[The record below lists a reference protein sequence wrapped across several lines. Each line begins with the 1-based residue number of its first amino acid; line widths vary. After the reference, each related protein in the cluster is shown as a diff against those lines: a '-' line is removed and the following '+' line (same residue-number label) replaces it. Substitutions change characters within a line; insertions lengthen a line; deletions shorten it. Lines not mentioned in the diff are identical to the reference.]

1 MACTREKETNMAT
14 TRLQEVILSST
25 FSAKLVK
32 WRVCPGTDVRE
43 GSVLGF
49 YEKVGQPVKE
59 ASFIK
64 QPKLKCRFNGKVK
77 VLLVNEG
84 EIVPAK

>member
-1 MACTREKETNMAT
+1 MAATRF
-14 TRLQEVILSST
+14 QEVTISST

-32 WRVCPGTDVRE
+32 WRLCPGADVRE

-49 YEKVGQPVKE
+49 YEKVGLPVE
-59 ASFIK
+59 QASFIK
-64 QPKLKCRFNGKVK
+64 QPKLKCSYNGKVK
-77 VLLVNEG
+77 ELLVAEG

>member
-1 MACTREKETNMAT
+1 MAAA
-14 TRLQEVILSST
+14 RLQEVTISST

-32 WRVCPGTDVRE
+32 WRICPGTEVRE

-49 YEKVGQPVKE
+49 YEKVGQTLDE
-59 ASFIK
+59 GSFIK
-64 QPKLKCRFNGKVK
+64 QPNLKCRFNGKVK
-77 VLLVNEG
+77 DLLVNEG